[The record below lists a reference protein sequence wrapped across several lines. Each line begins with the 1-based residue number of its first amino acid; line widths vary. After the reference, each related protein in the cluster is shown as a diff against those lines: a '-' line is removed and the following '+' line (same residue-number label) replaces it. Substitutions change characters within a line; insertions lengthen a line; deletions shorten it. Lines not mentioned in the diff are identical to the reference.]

1 MGSERTRREIDAPL
15 VWLISGCSTGIGR
28 EIARAALE
36 AGDRV
41 AVTARR
47 PETVSDLVADHPDQA
62 IALALDVTDD
72 GQIAAAVEATN
83 DAFGRI
89 DVLVNNAGYG
99 YVSAVEE
106 GDDADVRR
114 MFDTNFFGAVALIK
128 AVLPGMRARRD
139 GMVLNISSMTGLV
152 SNPANVYYSASKFAL
167 ESLTEGLSKEVAP
180 LGIRVAAVEPG
191 LFRTDWSSRS
201 MQESEPSISD
211 YADTIGVRR
220 ELIRSSSGG
229 EPGDP
234 RRVGDACVMLSRLE
248 EPPLRL
254 LLGGDVLAATRAKLE
269 DFMSSLDEWEDVT
282 LDVGFPD
289 AEAGEPHA

>member
-1 MGSERTRREIDAPL
+1 MSHDRAQRKIDAPL

-36 AGDRV
+36 AGDQV

-47 PETVSDLVADHPDQA
+47 PETVEDLVSAFPDRA
-62 IALALDVTDD
+62 LALALDVTDAD
-72 GQIAAAVEATN
+72 SIASAVAGTI
-83 DAFGRI
+83 DRFDRI

-106 GDDADVRR
+106 GVDEDVRR
-114 MFDTNFFGAVALIK
+114 MFDTNFFGAVDLIK
-128 AVLPGMRARRD
+128 AILPGMRARRD
-139 GMVLNISSMTGLV
+139 GLVLNISSMTGLV

-180 LGIRVAAVEPG
+180 LGIRVTAVEPG

-220 ELIRSSSGG
+220 ELIRKSSGG

-248 EPPLRL
+248 SPPLRL
-254 LLGGDVLAATRAKLE
+254 LLGGDVLAATRAKLT
-269 DFMSSLDEWEDVT
+269 DFEASLDAWEDVT

-289 AEAGEPHA
+289 AD

>member
-1 MGSERTRREIDAPL
+1 MSGDRAQRSVDAPL

-28 EIARAALE
+28 EIAREALE
-36 AGDRV
+36 AGDHV

-47 PETVSDLVADHPDQA
+47 PESVADLVEAFADRA
-62 IALALDVTDD
+62 VALALDVTDGD
-72 GQIAAAVEATN
+72 SIAKATS
-83 DAFGRI
+83 ATIERFGRI

-114 MFDTNFFGAVALIK
+114 MFDTNFFGAVDLIK
-128 AVLPGMRARRD
+128 AVLPDMRRRRD
-139 GMVLNISSMTGLV
+139 GLVLNISSMTGLV

-167 ESLTEGLSKEVAP
+167 ESLTEGLAKEVAP

-201 MQESEPSISD
+201 MQESEPSIAD

-220 ELIRSSSGG
+220 ELIRNSSGG

-234 RRVGDACVMLSRLE
+234 RKVGEACVMLSRLE
-248 EPPLRL
+248 SPPLRL
-254 LLGGDVLAATRAKLE
+254 LLGGDVLGATRAKLA
-269 DFMSSLDEWEDVT
+269 DFTASLDAWEDVT

-289 AEAGEPHA
+289 AD